1 MRVICIECGA
11 LGRINKTNQLSENVA
26 HLYCQCTDTECGHR
40 WVSTLGYSRTISPS
54 RRNVGAAMAAIL
66 QGLTRE
72 QKLALTDELRQQ
84 LAVEQQTEQK
94 DKNNPI
100 YRRR

>member
-1 MRVICIECGA
+1 
-11 LGRINKTNQLSENVA
+11 
-26 HLYCQCTDTECGHR
+26 
-40 WVSTLGYSRTISPS
+40 
-54 RRNVGAAMAAIL
+54 MAAIL